1 MNIFRM
7 KPLVFSIPVL
17 LSCIVAQTSQAG
29 DNAAAVKS
37 LDSITSQSSEIP
49 SLLMETPVALPDA
62 EVIAAP
68 KPKAAPMRK
77 SAGYRLQT
85 SQAQTDAMNA
95 QLAALKAE
103 QEKKIAELA
112 KQYAATQDSSAKAL
126 AAQQQKVADS
136 EKQLNELQTKWQAAT
151 EQLESANKQ
160 IAELTATRLDEGS
173 ETVQLKQSLTDSQN
187 QAATLT
193 KKVAILTAVQQKLT
207 DSEKQLADVQTKWQ
221 TAAQQLESANKQIA
235 DLTATRLDEGEE
247 TAQIKQSLTESQNE
261 TAALTK
267 KMAALTADQ
276 TAKANE
282 LATVKK
288 ALAESDGKTAE
299 LQTKWQET
307 TAKLDA
313 QTKQMAAQKGTPATP
328 APVSK
333 EDIRA
338 YALGAFWG
346 HDVLNAMKKV
356 ESDGF
361 KVSQPQVV
369 SGVTD
374 MMSGKFKIPKEKMLA
389 ELQEMDASV
398 TAKAQQPAPTNAAN
412 NDFIAKYSKKPGVK
426 KSEMGYYYRITE
438 KGRGAI
444 KNSDVVAIAV
454 TESLSNGKVI
464 KDMNK
469 TGKVLALPLDRFP
482 PLFKTAISM
491 MNNQGKL
498 QMVVPPELAYGEA
511 GSPPNIP
518 PNATMVYDVKVV
530 SISPAK

>member
-1 MNIFRM
+1 MNIFRL
-7 KPLVFSIPVL
+7 KPLVISIPVL
-17 LSCIVAQTSQAG
+17 LSCIVAQTTLAG

-37 LDSITSQSSEIP
+37 LDSITSQSSDIP
-49 SLLMETPVALPDA
+49 SLLMETPVNLPDA
-62 EVIAAP
+62 EEIAPP
-68 KPKAAPMRK
+68 KAKAAPMHK

-85 SQAQTDAMNA
+85 SQAQTDALNA
-95 QLAALKAE
+95 QVAALKAE

-112 KQYAATQDSSAKAL
+112 KQYASTQDSTTKAQ
-126 AAQQQKVADS
+126 AAQQQKLA
-136 EKQLNELQTKWQAAT
+136 
-151 EQLESANKQ
+151 
-160 IAELTATRLDEGS
+160 
-173 ETVQLKQSLTDSQN
+173 
-187 QAATLT
+187 
-193 KKVAILTAVQQKLT
+193 
-207 DSEKQLADVQTKWQ
+207 DSEKQLADMQAKLQ
-221 TAAQQLESANKQIA
+221 TAAQQLENANKQIA
-235 DLTATRLDEGEE
+235 ELTATRLDEGEE
-247 TAQIKQSLTESQNE
+247 TAQIKQSLADSQNE

-267 KMAALTADQ
+267 KLAALAADQ
-276 TAKANE
+276 SAKATE
-282 LATVKK
+282 LAAVKK
-288 ALAESDGKTAE
+288 ALVDSDEKSTE

-313 QTKQMAAQKGTPATP
+313 QTKQMASLKTTPQTP

-361 KVSQPQVV
+361 AVSQPQVV

-398 TAKAQQPAPTNAAN
+398 TAKAQPPAPTDAAN
-412 NDFIAKYSKKPGVK
+412 SDFITKYSKKPGVK

-444 KNSDVVAIAV
+444 KDTDIVAIAV

-464 KDMNK
+464 KDMSK

-498 QMVVPPELAYGEA
+498 QMVVPPELAYGDA

>member
-17 LSCIVAQTSQAG
+17 LSCIVAQTSHAG
-29 DNAAAVKS
+29 DNSAAVKS

-151 EQLESANKQ
+151 EQLESANKK
-160 IAELTATRLDEGS
+160 IAE
-173 ETVQLKQSLTDSQN
+173 
-187 QAATLT
+187 
-193 KKVAILTAVQQKLT
+193 
-207 DSEKQLADVQTKWQ
+207 
-221 TAAQQLESANKQIA
+221 
-235 DLTATRLDEGEE
+235 LTATRLDEGEE

-282 LATVKK
+282 LVTVKK

-313 QTKQMAAQKGTPATP
+313 QTKQMASLKTTPETP

-398 TAKAQQPAPTNAAN
+398 TAKAQQPAPTEAAN
-412 NDFIAKYSKKPGVK
+412 NDYIAKFSKKPGVK
-426 KSEMGYYYRITE
+426 KSEMGYYYRITQ
-438 KGRGAI
+438 KGHGAI
-444 KNSDVVAIAV
+444 KNTDTVAIAV
-454 TESLSNGKVI
+454 TESLANGKVI

-469 TGKVLALPLDRFP
+469 SGKVLVLPLERFP
-482 PLFKTAISM
+482 PLFKTAISK
-491 MNNQGKL
+491 MNNQGTL

-530 SISPAK
+530 SINPVNSPAK

>member
-7 KPLVFSIPVL
+7 KPLVISIPVL

-68 KPKAAPMRK
+68 KPKAAPMHK

-85 SQAQTDAMNA
+85 SQAQTEAMNA

-103 QEKKIAELA
+103 QEKKVAELT
-112 KQYAATQDSSAKAL
+112 KQYAATQDS
-126 AAQQQKVADS
+126 S

-151 EQLESANKQ
+151 EQLESANKR

-173 ETVQLKQSLTDSQN
+173 ETVQLKQSLKDSQN

-221 TAAQQLESANKQIA
+221 TASQQLESANKQIA

-247 TAQIKQSLTESQNE
+247 TAQIKQSLTESQSE

-288 ALAESDGKTAE
+288 ALADSDGKTAE

-398 TAKAQQPAPTNAAN
+398 TAKAQQPAPTDAAN
-412 NDFIAKYSKKPGVK
+412 NDYIAKFSKKPGVK
-426 KSEMGYYYRITE
+426 KSEMGYYYRITQ
-438 KGRGAI
+438 KGHGAI
-444 KNSDVVAIAV
+444 KNTDTVAIAV
-454 TESLSNGKVI
+454 TESLASGKVI

-469 TGKVLALPLDRFP
+469 SGKVLVLPLERFP
-482 PLFKTAISM
+482 PLFKTAISK
-491 MNNQGKL
+491 MNNQGIL

-530 SISPAK
+530 SINPVNSPAK

>member
-1 MNIFRM
+1 MNIFRL
-7 KPLVFSIPVL
+7 KPLVISIPVL
-17 LSCIVAQTSQAG
+17 LSCILAQTSQAG

-49 SLLMETPVALPDA
+49 SLLMETPVNLPDA
-62 EVIAAP
+62 EEIAP
-68 KPKAAPMRK
+68 SKPKAAPMHK

-85 SQAQTDAMNA
+85 SQAQTDALNA
-95 QLAALKAE
+95 QVAALKAE

-112 KQYAATQDSSAKAL
+112 KQYASTQDSTTK
-126 AAQQQKVADS
+126 AQQQKLA
-136 EKQLNELQTKWQAAT
+136 
-151 EQLESANKQ
+151 
-160 IAELTATRLDEGS
+160 
-173 ETVQLKQSLTDSQN
+173 
-187 QAATLT
+187 
-193 KKVAILTAVQQKLT
+193 
-207 DSEKQLADVQTKWQ
+207 DSEKQLADLQTKLQ
-221 TAAQQLESANKQIA
+221 TTAQQLESANKQIA
-235 DLTATRLDEGEE
+235 D
-247 TAQIKQSLTESQNE
+247 QS
-261 TAALTK
+261 
-267 KMAALTADQ
+267 
-276 TAKANE
+276 AKS
-282 LATVKK
+282 T
-288 ALAESDGKTAE
+288 E

-313 QTKQMAAQKGTPATP
+313 QTKQMASLKTTPETP

-398 TAKAQQPAPTNAAN
+398 TAKAQPPAPTDSAN
-412 NDFIAKYSKKPGVK
+412 NDYIAKFSKKPGVK
-426 KSEMGYYYRITE
+426 KSEMGYYYRITQ
-438 KGRGAI
+438 KGHGAI
-444 KNSDVVAIAV
+444 KNTDTVAIAV
-454 TESLSNGKVI
+454 TESLANGKVI

-469 TGKVLALPLDRFP
+469 SGKVLVLPLERFP
-482 PLFKTAISM
+482 PLFKTVISK
-491 MNNQGKL
+491 MNNQGIL

-530 SISPAK
+530 SINPVNSPVK

>member
-1 MNIFRM
+1 LNIFRL
-7 KPLVFSIPVL
+7 KPLVISIPVL
-17 LSCIVAQTSQAG
+17 LSCILAQTSQAG

-49 SLLMETPVALPDA
+49 SLLMETPVNLPDA
-62 EVIAAP
+62 EEIAP
-68 KPKAAPMRK
+68 SKPKAAPMHK

-85 SQAQTDAMNA
+85 SQAQTDALNA
-95 QLAALKAE
+95 QVAALKAE

-112 KQYAATQDSSAKAL
+112 KQYASTQDSTTK
-126 AAQQQKVADS
+126 AQQQKLA
-136 EKQLNELQTKWQAAT
+136 
-151 EQLESANKQ
+151 
-160 IAELTATRLDEGS
+160 
-173 ETVQLKQSLTDSQN
+173 
-187 QAATLT
+187 
-193 KKVAILTAVQQKLT
+193 
-207 DSEKQLADVQTKWQ
+207 DSEKQLADLQTKLQ
-221 TAAQQLESANKQIA
+221 TTAQQLESANKQIA

-247 TAQIKQSLTESQNE
+247 TAQLKQSLADSQNE
-261 TAALTK
+261 TAALTTK
-267 KMAALTADQ
+267 LAALTADQ
-276 TAKANE
+276 SAKATE
-282 LATVKK
+282 LASVKK
-288 ALAESDGKTAE
+288 ALADSNGKSTE

-313 QTKQMAAQKGTPATP
+313 QTKQMASLKTTPETP

-398 TAKAQQPAPTNAAN
+398 TAKSQQPAPTDAAN
-412 NDFIAKYSKKPGVK
+412 SDFITKYSKKPGVK

-444 KNSDVVAIAV
+444 KNSDIVAIAV